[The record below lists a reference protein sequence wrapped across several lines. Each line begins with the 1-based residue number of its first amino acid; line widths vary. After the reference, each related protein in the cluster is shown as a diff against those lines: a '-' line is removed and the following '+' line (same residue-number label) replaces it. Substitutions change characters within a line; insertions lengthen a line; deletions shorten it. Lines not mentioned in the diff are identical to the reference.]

1 MYDRLSSK
9 FIPYWG
15 MNAGF
20 IKYSTH
26 GKGIDHLPAT
36 AVILTKAEI
45 QFDPSVLRML
55 LYILR
60 HWTPACA
67 GVT

>member
-1 MYDRLSSK
+1 
-9 FIPYWG
+9 

-55 LYILR
+55 QYILR
-60 HWTPACA
+60 HWIPACA

>member
-1 MYDRLSSK
+1 
-9 FIPYWG
+9 

-26 GKGIDHLPAT
+26 GKGIDHLTAT

-55 LYILR
+55 QYILR
-60 HWTPACA
+60 HWIPACA
-67 GVT
+67 GVTKK

>member
-1 MYDRLSSK
+1 
-9 FIPYWG
+9 

-26 GKGIDHLPAT
+26 GKGIDHLTAT

-55 LYILR
+55 QYILR
-60 HWTPACA
+60 HWIPTCA